1 MTSSLRKILLFLLI
15 VQYIGVGIVFPY
27 YTFVE
32 QDSTGLRIFA
42 VVLSAFALLSL
53 SSVWFRK
60 SWAMWAVL
68 TLVSFKITIDLYAWA
83 TNLDRSLLIV
93 VSESINF
100 GVISIA
106 FRSEMPTRSEI
117 TKPQK
122 IFYGFV
128 LVLAATIGIW
138 GLFFPAN
145 VLQVLPFR
153 VPPLHSRFLGSMYF
167 SGATFMGL
175 NILAKQWAE
184 VRVVTPMIAI
194 WTGMLGIVSLFHLS
208 AFDWERVQVWI
219 WFIAYI
225 SFPLIAAWIAWQQ
238 RSQTTPAEGLPLSD
252 RLRTYLYLQGGLVT
266 LLALSLLI
274 APNWMVT
281 LWPWKI
287 TPILAHIYSA
297 PFLSYGLGSLYAVS
311 QQTWREVRIVIYA
324 TLVFTVGVLLASLY
338 HANLFNFGSFS
349 TWLWFGGFATS
360 SLALALFGTTP
371 ALRSQHDYA

>member
-1 MTSSLRKILLFLLI
+1 MTSPLRKILLFLLI

-32 QDSTGLRIFA
+32 QDSIGLRIFA
-42 VVLSAFALLSL
+42 VVLSAFALLTL
-53 SSVWFRK
+53 SGVWFRK

-83 TNLDRSLLIV
+83 TNLDRSLLLL

-100 GVISIA
+100 WVISIA
-106 FRSEMPTRSEI
+106 FQSKMPTRSEI
-117 TKPQK
+117 TQPQK

-128 LVLAATIGIW
+128 LLLAATIGIW
-138 GLFFPAN
+138 GIFFPAN
-145 VLQVLPFR
+145 VLQVLPFM
-153 VPPLHSRFLGSMYF
+153 VPPMHSRFLGSMYL

-184 VRVVTPMIAI
+184 VRVVTPMISI
-194 WTGMLGIVSLFHLS
+194 WTGMLGVISLFHLS
-208 AFDWERVQVWI
+208 VFDWGRVQVWI

-238 RSQTTPAEGLPLSD
+238 RSQTNPTEGLPLSD

-324 TLVFTVGVLLASLY
+324 TLVFTVGVLLASLH
-338 HANLFNFGSFS
+338 HANLFNFGIFS
-349 TWLWFGGFATS
+349 TWLWFGGFTTS

>member
-1 MTSSLRKILLFLLI
+1 MTSPLRKILLFLLI

-27 YTFVE
+27 YTFVG
-32 QDSTGLRIFA
+32 QDSIGLCVFA
-42 VVLSAFALLSL
+42 VVLSAFALLTL

-83 TNLDRSLLIV
+83 INLDRSLLLL
-93 VSESINF
+93 VSELINF

-106 FRSEMPTRSEI
+106 FQSKMPIRLEI
-117 TKPQK
+117 TQPQK

-138 GLFFPAN
+138 GIFFPAN
-145 VLQVLPFR
+145 VLQVLPFM
-153 VPPLHSRFLGSMYF
+153 VPPMHSRFLGSMYL

-194 WTGMLGIVSLFHLS
+194 WTGMLGVISLFHLS
-208 AFDWERVQVWI
+208 VFDWGRVQVWI

-238 RSQTTPAEGLPLSD
+238 RSQTNPAEGLPLSN
-252 RLRTYLYLQGGLVT
+252 RLRTYLYFQGGLVT

-274 APNWMVT
+274 APSWMVT

-311 QQTWREVRIVIYA
+311 QETWREVRIVIYA
-324 TLVFTVGVLLASLY
+324 TLVFTVGVLLASLH
-338 HANLFNFGSFS
+338 HANLFDFGIFS
-349 TWLWFGGFATS
+349 TWLWFGGFTIS

>member
-1 MTSSLRKILLFLLI
+1 MTSPLRKILLFLLI

-27 YTFVE
+27 YTFVG
-32 QDSTGLRIFA
+32 QDSIGLCVFA
-42 VVLSAFALLSL
+42 VVLSAFALLTL

-83 TNLDRSLLIV
+83 INLDRSLLLL
-93 VSESINF
+93 VSELINF

-106 FRSEMPTRSEI
+106 FQSKMPIRLEI
-117 TKPQK
+117 TQPQK

-138 GLFFPAN
+138 GIFFPAN
-145 VLQVLPFR
+145 VLQVLPFM
-153 VPPLHSRFLGSMYF
+153 VPPMHSRFLGSMYL

-194 WTGMLGIVSLFHLS
+194 WTGMLGVISLFHLS
-208 AFDWERVQVWI
+208 VFDWGRVQVWI

-238 RSQTTPAEGLPLSD
+238 RSQTNPAEGLPLSN
-252 RLRTYLYLQGGLVT
+252 RLRTYLYFQGGLVT

-274 APNWMVT
+274 APSWMVT

-324 TLVFTVGVLLASLY
+324 TLVFTVGVLLASLH
-338 HANLFNFGSFS
+338 HANLFNFEIFS
-349 TWLWFGGFATS
+349 TWLWFGGFTMS

>member
-1 MTSSLRKILLFLLI
+1 MTLPSRKILLFLLI
-15 VQYIGVGIVFPY
+15 VQYIGVGIIFPY
-27 YTFVE
+27 YTFAE
-32 QDSTGLRIFA
+32 QDSIGLCIFA
-42 VVLSAFALLSL
+42 VALSAFALLTL
-53 SSVWFRK
+53 SGVWFRK

-68 TLVSFKITIDLYAWA
+68 TLVSFKLTIDLYAWA
-83 TNLDRSLLIV
+83 TNLDRSLLIA

-106 FRSEMPTRSEI
+106 FQSKMPTRSEI
-117 TKPQK
+117 TQPQK

-138 GLFFPAN
+138 GIFFPAN
-145 VLQVLPFR
+145 VLQVLPFM
-153 VPPLHSRFLGSMYF
+153 VPPMHSRFLGSMYL

-184 VRVVTPMIAI
+184 VRVVTPMISI

-208 AFDWERVQVWI
+208 AFDWGRVQVWI

-238 RSQTTPAEGLPLSD
+238 RSQTNPAEGLPLSD
-252 RLRTYLYLQGGLVT
+252 RLRTYFYLQGGLVT

-274 APNWMVT
+274 APSWMVS

-311 QQTWREVRIVIYA
+311 QHTWREVRIVIYA
-324 TLVFTVGVLLASLY
+324 TLVFTVGVLLASLH
-338 HANLFNFGSFS
+338 HANLFNFGVFS
-349 TWLWFGGFATS
+349 TWLWFGGFTIS
-360 SLALALFGTTP
+360 SLALVLFGTTP

>member
-1 MTSSLRKILLFLLI
+1 MTSPLRKILLFLLI

-27 YTFVE
+27 YTFVG
-32 QDSTGLRIFA
+32 QDSIGLRIFA
-42 VVLSAFALLSL
+42 VVLSAFALLTL

-60 SWAMWAVL
+60 TWAMWAVL

-83 TNLDRSLLIV
+83 INLDRSLLLL

-106 FRSEMPTRSEI
+106 FQSKMPIRSEI
-117 TKPQK
+117 TQPQK

-128 LVLAATIGIW
+128 LLLAATIGIW
-138 GLFFPAN
+138 GIFFPAN
-145 VLQVLPFR
+145 VLQVLPFM
-153 VPPLHSRFLGSMYF
+153 VPPMHSRFLGSMYL

-208 AFDWERVQVWI
+208 AFDWGRVQVWI

-238 RSQTTPAEGLPLSD
+238 RSQTNPAEGLPLSD
-252 RLRTYLYLQGGLVT
+252 RLRTYLYFQGGLVT

-274 APNWMVT
+274 APSWMVT

-324 TLVFTVGVLLASLY
+324 TLVFTVGVLLASLH
-338 HANLFNFGSFS
+338 HANLFDFGIFS
-349 TWLWFGGFATS
+349 TWLWFGGFTIS

>member
-1 MTSSLRKILLFLLI
+1 MTLPLRKILLFLLI

-27 YTFVE
+27 YTFVR
-32 QDSTGLRIFA
+32 QDSIGLRIFA
-42 VVLSAFALLSL
+42 VVLSAFALLTL

-60 SWAMWAVL
+60 TWAMWAVL

-83 TNLDRSLLIV
+83 INLDRSLLLL

-106 FRSEMPTRSEI
+106 FQSKMPIRSEI
-117 TKPQK
+117 TQPQK

-128 LVLAATIGIW
+128 LVLASTIGIW
-138 GLFFPAN
+138 GIFFPAN
-145 VLQVLPFR
+145 VLQVLPFM
-153 VPPLHSRFLGSMYF
+153 VPPMHSRFLGSMYL

-208 AFDWERVQVWI
+208 AFDWGRVQVWI

-238 RSQTTPAEGLPLSD
+238 RSQTDPVEGLPLSD
-252 RLRTYLYLQGGLVT
+252 RLRTYLYVQGGLVT

-274 APNWMVT
+274 APSWMVT

-324 TLVFTVGVLLASLY
+324 TLVFTVGVLLASLH
-338 HANLFNFGSFS
+338 HANLFNFGIFS
-349 TWLWFGGFATS
+349 TWLWFGGFTIS

>member
-1 MTSSLRKILLFLLI
+1 MTLPSRKILLFLLI
-15 VQYIGVGIVFPY
+15 IQYIGVGIIFPY
-27 YTFVE
+27 YTFAE
-32 QDSTGLRIFA
+32 QDSIGLCIFA
-42 VVLSAFALLSL
+42 VALSAFALLTL
-53 SSVWFRK
+53 SGVWFRK

-83 TNLDRSLLIV
+83 TNLDRSLLIA

-106 FRSEMPTRSEI
+106 FQSKMPIRVEI
-117 TKPQK
+117 TQPQK

-138 GLFFPAN
+138 GIFFPAN
-145 VLQVLPFR
+145 VLQVLPFM
-153 VPPLHSRFLGSMYF
+153 VPPMHARFLGSMYL

-184 VRVVTPMIAI
+184 VRVVTPMISI

-208 AFDWERVQVWI
+208 AFDWGRVQVWI

-225 SFPLIAAWIAWQQ
+225 NFPLIAAWIAWQQ
-238 RSQTTPAEGLPLSD
+238 RSQTDPAEGLPLSD

-274 APNWMVT
+274 APSWMVT

-297 PFLSYGLGSLYAVS
+297 PFLSYGLGSLYTVS
-311 QQTWREVRIVIYA
+311 QHTWREVRIVIYA

-338 HANLFNFGSFS
+338 HANLFNFGILS
-349 TWLWFGGFATS
+349 TWLWFGGFTIS